1 MTAPIQAIQ
10 SAAWQAETS
19 ADRALP
25 VSQAEVPAS
34 VDSTGLMPSAV
45 SHSLAAFGAMVGRM
59 DASSTVPPTRSPAV
73 EFVPSVTGA
82 ATPERSVAGFRPE
95 VGLLLQTFDFSIDT
109 ELVSRAV
116 SEFTGSVDALVKT
129 Q

>member
-1 MTAPIQAIQ
+1 MPAPIQAIQ
-10 SAAWQAETS
+10 SAAWQAETP

-25 VSQAEVPAS
+25 ASLAEVPAS
-34 VDSTGLMPSAV
+34 VGSAGLIPGSV
-45 SHSLAAFGAMVGRM
+45 SHNLAAFGAMVGRM
-59 DASSTVPPTRSPAV
+59 DASSAVPPARSPSV

-82 ATPERSVAGFRPE
+82 ATPEKSIAGFRPE